1 VSAYTQ
7 KDYEA
12 IEAVV
17 LESPRGRWFLNE
29 FARRNR
35 AADTLTLLKA
45 IRKLERG
52 VAKPSPQVVSDELAA
67 ELHAL
72 SETIGLTLD
81 GLVTTEDVVE
91 TLTEL
96 SEDTPGNVLIG
107 QVRSTMEQ
115 LSHVRRRIDGLLSA
129 RLGST
134 PTEGS
139 GALTAE
145 NLSFFEGDEDLFE
158 AVPQTGS
165 ETAGEARDL
174 LSAAP
179 SLLVVAEQH
188 GGARFGARSG
198 DKGAEHAGP
207 GPGLRTSAPKA
218 GPTDRIVF
226 IRRTSSKETSI
237 PLADEADSPAPSGRS
252 QPGS

>member
-52 VAKPSPQVVSDELAA
+52 VAKPSPEAVGNELAA
-67 ELHAL
+67 ELHSL
-72 SETIGLTLD
+72 SETIGSTLD
-81 GLVTTEDVVE
+81 GLGTTEGVVE

-96 SEDTPGNVLIG
+96 SEDTPGEVLIG
-107 QVRSTMEQ
+107 QVRNTMEQ
-115 LSHVRRRIDGLLSA
+115 LSQVRRRIDRLLA
-129 RLGST
+129 AQLGSI
-134 PTEGS
+134 PIEGS
-139 GALTAE
+139 GALTAQ

-165 ETAGEARDL
+165 ETAGEARDRL
-174 LSAAP
+174 AAAP
-179 SLLVVAEQH
+179 SLLVVAEQ
-188 GGARFGARSG
+188 RSGARSG
-198 DKGAEHAGP
+198 QQDAEHAGP
-207 GPGLRTSAPKA
+207 GEGRRTSGSKA
-218 GPTDRIVF
+218 SPMERIVF
-226 IRRTSSKETSI
+226 IRRTSSQETSI

>member
-7 KDYEA
+7 EDYEA

-52 VAKPSPQVVSDELAA
+52 VAKPAPQVVGDELAA
-67 ELHAL
+67 ELHSL
-72 SETIGLTLD
+72 SQTIGSTLD
-81 GLVTTEDVVE
+81 GLGTTEGVVE
-91 TLTEL
+91 MLTEL
-96 SEDTPGNVLIG
+96 SEDTPGEVLIG
-107 QVRSTMEQ
+107 QLRSTLEQ
-115 LSHVRRRIDGLLSA
+115 LSQVRRRIDGLIGAQLC
-129 RLGST
+129 ST
-134 PTEGS
+134 PAEGS
-139 GALTAE
+139 AALTTD

-165 ETAGEARDL
+165 ETAREARDL

-179 SLLVVAEQH
+179 SLVVIAEQH
-188 GGARFGARSG
+188 GGARSG
-198 DKGAEHAGP
+198 QQDADHAGP
-207 GPGLRTSAPKA
+207 GAGLRTSAPKTD
-218 GPTDRIVF
+218 PTDRIVF
-226 IRRTSSKETSI
+226 IRRTSSQETSI
-237 PLADEADSPAPSGRS
+237 PLADEADSPAPPGRS
-252 QPGS
+252 QPGP

>member
-52 VAKPSPQVVSDELAA
+52 VARPSPQVVGDELAA
-67 ELHAL
+67 ELHTL
-72 SETIGLTLD
+72 SETIGSTLN
-81 GLVTTEDVVE
+81 GLGTTEGVVE

-96 SEDTPGNVLIG
+96 SEDTPGEVLIG
-107 QVRSTMEQ
+107 QVRNTMERLLQ
-115 LSHVRRRIDGLLSA
+115 VRRRIDGLLAAQLSI
-129 RLGST
+129 
-134 PTEGS
+134 PTDDS

-174 LSAAP
+174 LAAAP
-179 SLLVVAEQH
+179 SLLVVAEQP
-188 GGARFGARSG
+188 GGARSG
-198 DKGAEHAGP
+198 QKGAEHAGP
-207 GPGLRTSAPKA
+207 SPGLQTSAPKA

-226 IRRTSSKETSI
+226 IRRASSQETSI
-237 PLADEADSPAPSGRS
+237 PLADEADSPATSGRS
-252 QPGS
+252 QPGP

>member
-1 VSAYTQ
+1 VSAFTQ

-52 VAKPSPQVVSDELAA
+52 VAKPSPEIVGDELAA
-67 ELHAL
+67 ELHSL
-72 SETIGLTLD
+72 SETISSTLD
-81 GLVTTEDVVE
+81 GLVTTEGVVE

-96 SEDTPGNVLIG
+96 SEDTPGEVLVG
-107 QVRSTMEQ
+107 QVRNTMEQ
-115 LSHVRRRIDGLLSA
+115 LSEVRRRIDGLLA
-129 RLGST
+129 AQLGST
-134 PTEGS
+134 PIE

-158 AVPQTGS
+158 SVPQTNF
-165 ETAGEARDL
+165 ETPGEARDL
-174 LSAAP
+174 LAAPP
-179 SLLVVAEQH
+179 SLLVVAKQQ
-188 GGARFGARSG
+188 GSARSG
-198 DKGAEHAGP
+198 QKDADQAGP
-207 GPGLRTSAPKA
+207 GAGRRTSGPKA
-218 GPTDRIVF
+218 SPVERIVF
-226 IRRTSSKETSI
+226 IRRASSQETSI

-252 QPGS
+252 QPGP